1 MKAKRQAMI
10 LFEFSWE
17 CGNKFE
23 ALVLRDVK
31 ETDCPQ
37 CDLTAKRVIS
47 AVRCS
52 LDPTSGH
59 FPGATEK
66 WIKAREQKMALES
79 KAAEQ

>member
-1 MKAKRQAMI
+1 MI
-10 LFEFSWE
+10 LFDFSCE

-23 ALVLRDVK
+23 ALVSSK
-31 ETDCPQ
+31 ETEKNCPLCGQ
-37 CDLTAKRVIS
+37 VAKRVIS

-66 WIKAREQKMALES
+66 WIKAREQKMALET

>member
-1 MKAKRQAMI
+1 MI
-10 LFEFSWE
+10 LFDFLCE

-23 ALVLRDVK
+23 ALVSREIK
-31 ETDCPQ
+31 QSDCPECGQ
-37 CDLTAKRVIS
+37 VGKRVIS

-66 WIKAREQKMALES
+66 WAKAREQKMALES
-79 KAAEQ
+79 KAAEK

>member
-1 MKAKRQAMI
+1 MI
-10 LFEFSWE
+10 LFDFSCK

-23 ALVLRDVK
+23 ALVSSK
-31 ETDCPQ
+31 ETEKNCPLCGQ
-37 CDLTAKRVIS
+37 VAKRVIS

-66 WIKAREQKMALES
+66 WIKAREQKMALET

>member
-1 MKAKRQAMI
+1 MI
-10 LFEFSWE
+10 LFDFSCE

-23 ALVLRDVK
+23 ALVSSK
-31 ETDCPQ
+31 EAEKNCPLCGQ
-37 CDLTAKRVIS
+37 VAKRVIS

-66 WIKAREQKMALES
+66 WVKAREQKMALET